1 MFQMKG
7 FLVPNSNISGWLS
20 KAFGSTWRYPDGG
33 SPVSV
38 WPNRKDHLAHHKH
51 KRRATKPFEEGVYKQ
66 TKVRVVDNSKLG
78 MEAMAMGKPPKVIH
92 VYSKRHAGRPHGAY
106 GKLGDIVKVAILGE
120 MKKAVVVGVKQK
132 QLPGIPKFDT
142 NNVVLINDDGSPLG
156 TKCSIPVP
164 HLLKEALKNKT
175 HYKGPEYTKTLKIF
189 QEYV

>member
-1 MFQMKG
+1 MFPMKG
-7 FLVPNSNISGWLS
+7 ITALNPKPINLIS
-20 KAFGSTWRYPDGG
+20 KAFGSIWRYPDGG
-33 SPVSV
+33 NPLAV
-38 WPNRKDHLAHHKH
+38 WPNRKDNLTHHKH
-51 KRRATKPFEEGVYKQ
+51 RRRAVKPYEEGVFKQ
-66 TKVRVVDNSKLG
+66 TTVRVVDNSRLG
-78 MEAMAMGKPPKVIH
+78 MDAMAMGKPPKIIH

-120 MKKAVVVGVKQK
+120 MKKAIVVGMKQK

-142 NNVVLINDDGSPLG
+142 NNVVLINDDGTPLG

-164 HLLKEALKNKT
+164 HILKEVLKNKT